1 MQGQKSIAYCFAIIL
16 FVLFISIYKPIVK
29 RDRERAQLLKRRQQE
44 AEQKKEHEL
53 FLTMRKHKH
62 DNYVRKM
69 LEYNDK
75 CYDIHALIFKP
86 KIYDKIWTMM
96 TTNNNNDN
104 NFNQSDTT
112 HSGFVFNNIPAD
124 AALVIKDCTN
134 NNVNKKK
141 QSNQIVN
148 NNKHIAG
155 GCVVDSI
162 ISNSISYIGS
172 DTVAT
177 TTSSEE
183 LPSLHSNQQ
192 QVKPNGKIM
201 EKISES
207 SSSIIYVFILILLVS
222 LIKALFDLSKQFK
235 EVCQSFYS
243 LILLFFFLCY

>member
-162 ISNSISYIGS
+162 SNSISYIGS

-235 EVCQSFYS
+235 EVCQ
-243 LILLFFFLCY
+243 